1 MKMSI
6 RDFFKG
12 QVGQITET
20 LFEKGWNISQIL
32 EEVRN
37 PNSYEIQSI
46 GMWDCPSGREL
57 QNFINH
63 SRWGQKIKRDAKF
76 LDENRLIIEKALKE
90 LPVNKK
96 IIGE

>member
-12 QVGQITET
+12 PVGQITEF
-20 LFEKGWNISQIL
+20 LFEKGWNIQQIL

-37 PNSYEIQSI
+37 PNSYQIQCM
-46 GMWDCPSGREL
+46 GMYHCPIGREL

-63 SRWGQKIKRDAKF
+63 SRWSQKIKRDAKF
-76 LDENRLIIEKALKE
+76 LDENRLMIEKSLKE

-96 IIGE
+96 RLGE